1 MSKKE
6 YKNLLKQRANLL
18 SVEEARTKLVKN
30 YSNDLEQLKNKIIN
44 KSKFYKKASFT
55 EKEISEI
62 LKNDIQEQEKIRNT
76 INKLNENKEEINS
89 ELSKI
94 DIISN
99 ISNPKKSKVTN
110 EGNERGEQIKE
121 SELLSNIFIKKFKK
135 VFNPVI
141 SILTKINKRVKGLSS
156 WFISDFILGLGK
168 KIVGGVASLG
178 AGLFGGLT
186 GAKGGLLLSGK
197 TLGILAG
204 IGGIISRGLQ
214 VLQYANNPKLSWQQK
229 IGYSL
234 AGNENG
240 GLQGALQGGL
250 QGQMIG
256 SLGGLPGMAIGGAI
270 GAALGAIGGKKISK
284 FMDDFEKQVIEGWQK
299 LKRKGIEVWNNIQ
312 AWAKSLWSSIKFQGT
327 SIWSGIKTQGIG
339 IWSGIKTQGIGI
351 WNGIKGQ
358 GIGIWSGIKG
368 QGLQIWTAIKTQG
381 IGIWTVI
388 KTQGIGIWNG
398 IQTQGLQIWTAIK
411 TQGTGIWTAIK
422 TQGIDIWNGIK
433 NQGLQIWSVIQKQG
447 TNIWNTIKTQGIG
460 IWNGIKSQGLQIWT
474 IIKTQGTNIWKD
486 IKGQGTQIWTVIQ
499 KQGTNIWS
507 DIQTQGTNIWTGIKD
522 QGMSIWNGIKD
533 QGIQIWNPIKKVIMQ
548 IYTPFQ
554 KAGKNI
560 QDFTGSTY
568 NKITKF
574 IGGIQDFFTGSQK
587 PSNVPGKKNS
597 FGIPIQTNPLLNITE
612 PVTPTYHFA
621 HGGLVKPDY
630 STDTI
635 SAKLSPNE
643 YVMTQGL
650 VKSNPELINLLN
662 AQKSN
667 PFNLITFIFKP
678 AINQLSSLPKITK
691 TQLSKQANDITSSID
706 KNYIKPTRNIFSTLF
721 ADLKKQASSKKFTQD
736 ISSYFS
742 EISKSLQ
749 NNYSTI
755 KNDIINLLG
764 KPAQQGFQAL
774 EKFTTPF
781 ITNISKMQG
790 PALDKVQSGLGGLL
804 SSIQPT
810 LGPIQTSI
818 SQALPLVQT
827 LWSSIKSTPLGKQI
841 TKDIIEPISQFFSS
855 IGKLFTNIISGPI
868 GKIAAVGFN
877 IISTPIKVLIDALT
891 FIVDGINNIGNLII
905 NNPII
910 KGINIIVNSV
920 TNAAKGIV
928 NFIKNIFNFL
938 NPLNAIKGIGNVVG
952 GVVNG
957 IGNFFGNIG
966 KAIFGGN
973 NQNTV
978 PNTTIQSTKPSIN
991 NTSLMS
997 LSNQRIKVQQP
1008 SKNNDMEKLLQSIL
1022 GIKDTLGKTINQ
1034 TNKNNNN
1041 NNTLINSQQQNN
1053 IVHNNSLSDLLGAM
1067 RV

>member
-141 SILTKINKRVKGLSS
+141 SILTNINKRVKGLSS

-168 KIVGGVASLG
+168 KIFGGVASLG

-186 GAKGGLLLSGK
+186 GAKGGLLLPGK

-270 GAALGAIGGKKISK
+270 GAALGGIGGKKISK
-284 FMDDFEKQVIEGWQK
+284 FITDFGKQVTEGWQK

-312 AWAKSLWSSIKFQGT
+312 TWAKSLWSSIKFQGT
-327 SIWSGIKTQGIG
+327 SIWNGIKG
-339 IWSGIKTQGIGI
+339 QGIGI

-358 GIGIWSGIKG
+358 GIGIWKDVKG
-368 QGLQIWTAIKTQG
+368 QGTQIWTGIK
-381 IGIWTVI
+381 
-388 KTQGIGIWNG
+388 N
-398 IQTQGLQIWTAIK
+398 
-411 TQGTGIWTAIK
+411 QGTGIWT
-422 TQGIDIWNGIK
+422 GIK
-433 NQGLQIWSVIQKQG
+433 GQG
-447 TNIWNTIKTQGIG
+447 TNIWN
-460 IWNGIKSQGLQIWT
+460 GIKG
-474 IIKTQGTNIWKD
+474 QGTNIWKD
-486 IKGQGTQIWTVIQ
+486 VKGQGTQIWTVIQ

-522 QGMSIWNGIKD
+522 QGTNIWKD
-533 QGIQIWNPIKKVIMQ
+533 VKGQGIQIWNPIKKVIMQ

-597 FGIPIQTNPLLNITE
+597 FGIPIQTNPSLNITE

-868 GKIAAVGFN
+868 GKIAAIGFN